1 MGKNSLLKSTSKAK
15 KKGPAKKKAAAK
27 AKARPK
33 AKATPKTKAAPKT
46 TPKAKALPKAKKK
59 PAAKPKKTAPKTPKK
74 RVSVKDL
81 MMKKFDVWKPETLY
95 TVIPDKSDPKDFTA
109 PPFFSGSED
118 ETRRIKKLLLKKF
131 DLAEIKAAA
140 EKAAAEK
147 AAAEKAA
154 AEKAAAEKAAAEKAA
169 AEKAAAEKAAEPE
182 VSVSYEPPD
191 GGDTITDDPMEKAMK
206 YLAAAFAVLIALVI
220 RTSMINKN
228 KFYLHA
234 TDGALEIWQ
243 GRFAPMGEA
252 CLITLPGVQPPEI
265 IKDIYS
271 KAEAFPLIF
280 NYYVEKADTL
290 LTVPGLPDFEG
301 IKRYLNKATA
311 YATTPDANEAV
322 FGRLNNIELMILLYK
337 ADVSAS
343 KPTLSD
349 LNEAKGYLSEAKRL
363 DIDDLKI
370 DLIRQKMDAVDRQIA
385 ALKAKQA
392 AKKSPA
398 KSSK

>member
-15 KKGPAKKKAAAK
+15 KKAVAK
-27 AKARPK
+27 AKAAPK
-33 AKATPKTKAAPKT
+33 AKVRS
-46 TPKAKALPKAKKK
+46 KAKALPKAKKA
-59 PAAKPKKTAPKTPKK
+59 PAAKKK
-74 RVSVKDL
+74 VSVKDL

-95 TVIPDKSDPKDFTA
+95 TVSPDKTDSKDFGS
-109 PPFFSGSED
+109 PPFFSGPE
-118 ETRRIKKLLLKKF
+118 EENRRMKELLLKKF
-131 DLAEIKAAA
+131 DLAEIKAAG
-140 EKAAAEK
+140 
-147 AAAEKAA
+147 
-154 AEKAAAEKAAAEKAA
+154 EKAAAEKAA

-191 GGDTITDDPMEKAMK
+191 SGDTLTDDPMEKAMK
-206 YLAAAFAVLIALVI
+206 YLVAAFAVLMALVI
-220 RTSMINKN
+220 GTSMINKN
-228 KFYLHA
+228 KYYIHA

-252 CLITLPGVQPPEI
+252 CLISLPGVQPPET

-271 KAEAFPLIF
+271 KAEAFPIIF

-290 LTVPGLPDFEG
+290 LTVPGLPDFDG
-301 IKRYLNKATA
+301 IKTYLNKALA
-311 YATTPDANEAV
+311 FATTPAANEAV
-322 FGRLNNIELMILLYK
+322 FSRLNNITLMILLYK

-349 LNEAKGYLSEAKRL
+349 LNQAKGYLSEAARL
-363 DIDDLKI
+363 NIDDLKV
-370 DLIRQKMDAVDRQIA
+370 DLIHQKMDAVDKQIA

-398 KSSK
+398 KPAK

>member
-15 KKGPAKKKAAAK
+15 KKSTAKKKAAAK
-27 AKARPK
+27 AA
-33 AKATPKTKAAPKT
+33 
-46 TPKAKALPKAKKK
+46 PKAKKA
-59 PAAKPKKTAPKTPKK
+59 PAVKTKKTAPKITRKK
-74 RVSVKDL
+74 VSVKDL
-81 MMKKFDVWKPETLY
+81 IMKKFDVWKPETLY
-95 TVIPDKSDPKDFTA
+95 TVRPDETDSKDSAA
-109 PPFFSGSED
+109 PPFFSGSEE
-118 ETRRIKKLLLKKF
+118 ETRRIKELLLKKF
-131 DLAEIKAAA
+131 DLAEIKAAAEKAVA

-154 AEKAAAEKAAAEKAA
+154 AEKAV
-169 AEKAAAEKAAEPE
+169 EPE

-191 GGDTITDDPMEKAMK
+191 SGDTITDDPMEKAMK

-220 RTSMINKN
+220 GTSMMNKN
-228 KFYLHA
+228 KFYIHA

-252 CLITLPGVQPPEI
+252 CLISLSGVQPPET

-271 KAEAFPLIF
+271 KTEAFPLIF

-290 LTVPGLPDFEG
+290 LTVPGLPDFAG
-301 IKRYLNKATA
+301 IKTYLNKALA
-311 YATTPDANEAV
+311 YATTPAANEAV
-322 FGRLNNIELMILLYK
+322 FSRLNNIELMILLYK

-349 LNEAKGYLSEAKRL
+349 LNQAKGFLSEAARL
-363 DIDDLKI
+363 DIDDLNV
-370 DLIRQKMDAVDRQIA
+370 DLIHQKMDAVDQQIA

-398 KSSK
+398 TPAK

>member
-15 KKGPAKKKAAAK
+15 KKSTAKKKAAAK
-27 AKARPK
+27 AAPK
-33 AKATPKTKAAPKT
+33 AKKAPAVKTKKAAPKT
-46 TPKAKALPKAKKK
+46 TRKK
-59 PAAKPKKTAPKTPKK
+59 
-74 RVSVKDL
+74 VSVKDL
-81 MMKKFDVWKPETLY
+81 IMKKFDVWKPETLY
-95 TVIPDKSDPKDFTA
+95 TVRPDETDSKASAA
-109 PPFFSGSED
+109 PPFFSGSEE
-118 ETRRIKKLLLKKF
+118 ETRRIKELLLKKF

-147 AAAEKAA
+147 AAAEKVA
-154 AEKAAAEKAAAEKAA
+154 AEKV
-169 AEKAAAEKAAEPE
+169 AAEKAAEPE

-191 GGDTITDDPMEKAMK
+191 SGDTITDDPMEKAMK

-220 RTSMINKN
+220 GTSMMNKN
-228 KFYLHA
+228 KFYIHA

-252 CLITLPGVQPPEI
+252 CLISLPGVQPPET
-265 IKDIYS
+265 IKNIYS
-271 KAEAFPLIF
+271 KTEAFPLIF

-290 LTVPGLPDFEG
+290 LTVPGLPDFAG
-301 IKRYLNKATA
+301 IKTYLNKALA
-311 YATTPDANEAV
+311 YATTPAANEAV
-322 FGRLNNIELMILLYK
+322 FSRLNNIELMILLYK

-349 LNEAKGYLSEAKRL
+349 LNQAKGFLSEAARL
-363 DIDDLKI
+363 DIDDLNV
-370 DLIRQKMDAVDRQIA
+370 DLIHQKMDAVDQQIA

-398 KSSK
+398 TPAK

>member
-15 KKGPAKKKAAAK
+15 KKSSAKKKAAAK
-27 AKARPK
+27 AKA
-33 AKATPKTKAAPKT
+33 
-46 TPKAKALPKAKKK
+46 LPKAKKA
-59 PAAKPKKTAPKTPKK
+59 PAAKTQKAAPKTPKK
-74 RVSVKDL
+74 VSVKDL
-81 MMKKFDVWKPETLY
+81 MMKKFDVWKPETLF
-95 TVIPDKSDPKDFTA
+95 TVSPDKTDSKDFAA
-109 PPFFSGSED
+109 PPFFSGSEED
-118 ETRRIKKLLLKKF
+118 TRRIKDLLLKKF
-131 DLAEIKAAA
+131 DLAEIKAAG

-147 AAAEKAA
+147 AAAEKAD
-154 AEKAAAEKAAAEKAA
+154 
-169 AEKAAAEKAAEPE
+169 AEPE

-191 GGDTITDDPMEKAMK
+191 GGGTTTEDPMEKAMK
-206 YLAAAFAVLIALVI
+206 YLAAAFAVLMALVI
-220 RTSMINKN
+220 GTSMINKN

-252 CLITLPGVQPPEI
+252 LLISLPGVQAPET
-265 IKDIYS
+265 IKNIYS
-271 KAEAFPLIF
+271 ESEAFPLIF
-280 NYYVEKADTL
+280 NFYVDKADTL

-301 IKRYLNKATA
+301 IKRYLNKAQA
-311 YATTPDANEAV
+311 YATTPGANEAV

-349 LNEAKGYLSEAKRL
+349 LNQAKGYLSEAERL
-363 DIDDLKI
+363 DIDDPKI
-370 DLIRQKMDAVDRQIA
+370 DLIHQKMDAVDRQIA

-398 KSSK
+398 TSSK

>member
-1 MGKNSLLKSTSKAK
+1 
-15 KKGPAKKKAAAK
+15 
-27 AKARPK
+27 
-33 AKATPKTKAAPKT
+33 
-46 TPKAKALPKAKKK
+46 
-59 PAAKPKKTAPKTPKK
+59 
-74 RVSVKDL
+74 
-81 MMKKFDVWKPETLY
+81 MMKKFDVWKPETLF
-95 TVIPDKSDPKDFTA
+95 TVSPDKTDSKDFAA
-109 PPFFSGSED
+109 PPFFSGSEED
-118 ETRRIKKLLLKKF
+118 TRRIKELLLKKF
-131 DLAEIKAAA
+131 DLAEIKAAG

-191 GGDTITDDPMEKAMK
+191 RGDTTTEDPMEKAMK
-206 YLAAAFAVLIALVI
+206 YLAAAFAVLMVLVI
-220 RTSMINKN
+220 GTSMINKN
-228 KFYLHA
+228 KFYIHA

-252 CLITLPGVQPPEI
+252 CLISLPGVQAPDT

-271 KAEAFPLIF
+271 KSVAFPLIF
-280 NYYVEKADTL
+280 NFYVDKADTL
-290 LTVPGLPDFEG
+290 LAVPGLPDFEG
-301 IKRYLNKATA
+301 IKRYLNKALA
-311 YATTPDANEAV
+311 YATTPAANEAV
-322 FGRLNNIELMILLYK
+322 FSRLNNIELMILLYK

-349 LNEAKGYLSEAKRL
+349 LKQAKGYLSQAERL
-363 DIDDLKI
+363 DVDDLKI
-370 DLIRQKMDAVDRQIA
+370 DLIHQKMKAVDQQMA

-398 KSSK
+398 TPSK

>member
-15 KKGPAKKKAAAK
+15 KKSTAKKRAAAK
-27 AKARPK
+27 AKA
-33 AKATPKTKAAPKT
+33 APKVKAS
-46 TPKAKALPKAKKK
+46 PKAKALPKAKKA
-59 PAAKPKKTAPKTPKK
+59 PAAKTTRKK
-74 RVSVKDL
+74 VSVKDL
-81 MMKKFDVWKPETLY
+81 IMKKFDVWKPETLY
-95 TVIPDKSDPKDFTA
+95 TVSPDKTDSKDFIA
-109 PPFFSGSED
+109 PPFFSGSE
-118 ETRRIKKLLLKKF
+118 EENRRIKELLLKKF

-147 AAAEKAA
+147 P
-154 AEKAAAEKAAAEKAA
+154 
-169 AEKAAAEKAAEPE
+169 AEPE
-182 VSVSYEPPD
+182 VSVSYDPPD
-191 GGDTITDDPMEKAMK
+191 SGDTITDDPMEKAMK

-220 RTSMINKN
+220 GSSMINKN
-228 KFYLHA
+228 KFYIHA

-252 CLITLPGVQPPEI
+252 CLISLPGVQPPEK

-271 KAEAFPLIF
+271 ESEAFPLIF

-301 IKRYLNKATA
+301 IKTYLNKALA
-311 YATTPDANEAV
+311 YATTPAANEAV
-322 FGRLNNIELMILLYK
+322 FSRLNNIELMILLYK

-349 LNEAKGYLSEAKRL
+349 LNQAKGYLSEAAKL
-363 DIDDLKI
+363 DIEDLKVN
-370 DLIRQKMDAVDRQIA
+370 LIHQKMDAVDQQIA
-385 ALKAKQA
+385 ALKAKKT

-398 KSSK
+398 KPSK

>member
-1 MGKNSLLKSTSKAK
+1 MGKNSLLKSTSKGK
-15 KKGPAKKKAAAK
+15 KKPAAKKKAAAK

-33 AKATPKTKAAPKT
+33 AKA
-46 TPKAKALPKAKKK
+46 LPKAKKA
-59 PAAKPKKTAPKTPKK
+59 PAAKTQKAAPKTPKK
-74 RVSVKDL
+74 VSVKDL
-81 MMKKFDVWKPETLY
+81 MMKKFDVWKPETLF
-95 TVIPDKSDPKDFTA
+95 TVSPDKTDSKDFAA
-109 PPFFSGSED
+109 PPFFSGSEED
-118 ETRRIKKLLLKKF
+118 TRRIKELLLKNF
-131 DLAEIKAAA
+131 DLAEIKAAG

-154 AEKAAAEKAAAEKAA
+154 AEKVAAEKAAAEKAA

-191 GGDTITDDPMEKAMK
+191 SGDTTTEDPMEKAMK
-206 YLAAAFAVLIALVI
+206 YLAAAFAVLMALVI
-220 RTSMINKN
+220 GTSMINKN

-252 CLITLPGVQPPEI
+252 CLISLPGVQAPET

-271 KAEAFPLIF
+271 ESEAFPLIF
-280 NYYVEKADTL
+280 NFYVDKADTL
-290 LTVPGLPDFEG
+290 LAVPGLPDFEG
-301 IKRYLNKATA
+301 IKRYLNKALA
-311 YATTPDANEAV
+311 YATTPAANEAV

-349 LNEAKGYLSEAKRL
+349 LNQAKGYLSQAERL

-370 DLIRQKMDAVDRQIA
+370 DLIHQKMKAVDQQMA

-398 KSSK
+398 TPSK